1 MGYSLA
7 RRVIGWYR
15 RERRDLPWR
24 RTRDPYRIWISEVML
39 QQTRVAAV
47 IPYYEGFL
55 ARFPDAASLAAA
67 PEDDLLA
74 LWSGLGYYSRARN
87 LQKAARLIRDAGAFP
102 RDYESI
108 RALPGVGGYTAAAVA
123 SIAFDLPHAVA
134 DGNVFRVLARFR
146 ADGGDIGSSTTRAR
160 LAAQAQALLD
170 RRHPGDFNQAMME
183 LGATVCL
190 PRAPRCEACPLA
202 RDCRARREG
211 KPERYPAR
219 RPRPT
224 PVRVERVLLL
234 VRNRGRLL
242 MRKAAGFWEL
252 PEASELAGASVRAQA
267 GRFRHSIMNQQH
279 HVEVREA
286 SIRRKPAALDWIGAR
301 DLSRLPL
308 ATATRKALRLAG
320 FDL

>member
-15 RERRDLPWR
+15 RQRRDLPWR
-24 RTRDPYRIWISEVML
+24 RTRDPYRIWVSEVML

-47 IPYYEGFL
+47 IPYYERFL

-102 RDYESI
+102 HDYESI
-108 RALPGVGGYTAAAVA
+108 RALPGVGDYTAAAVA
-123 SIAFDLPHAVA
+123 SIAFNLPHAVA
-134 DGNVFRVLARFR
+134 DGNVLRVLARFH
-146 ADGGDIGSSTTRAR
+146 ADGGEIESSASRAR
-160 LAAQAQALLD
+160 LAAEAQALLD

-190 PRAPRCEACPLA
+190 PRTPRCEACPLA

-211 KPERYPAR
+211 APDRYPVR
-219 RPRPT
+219 RPRPAS
-224 PVRVERVLLL
+224 VRVERVLLL

-242 MRKAAGFWEL
+242 MRKKDGFWEL
-252 PEASELAGASVRAQA
+252 PDASELAGASVRAHA

-279 HVEVREA
+279 YVEVREA
-286 SIRRKPAALDWIGAR
+286 SLRRKPAALNWIAAP
-301 DLSRLPL
+301 DLPRLPL
-308 ATATRKALRLAG
+308 STATRKALRLAA